1 MFRDAGHGTTTD
13 SSTECPFLTE
23 LERPADEVLIFEPD
37 SDAALAQMISTVIL
51 QVDLV
56 CC

>member
-1 MFRDAGHGTTTD
+1 MFRDAGHGATTD
-13 SSTECPFLTE
+13 SSTECPFLTK
-23 LERPADEVLIFEPD
+23 LERPVDEVLIFESD